1 MSELDTI
8 RQAMAQMNA
17 SQLNHEEILKVAAVA
32 KENGIGMDEFSSW
45 FGKTRKVRPELMR
58 KQWESI
64 RSNSANPAGIG
75 SLVVLC
81 RAQGG
86 RIDPGPRDNDPGHA
100 LSWDAMLTVPEAG
113 TIVRTE
119 WIQDEAL
126 PTEPGPEWDGKNDLR
141 RYLQAVFT
149 GEDKVGYVVDSYDF
163 EGKRA
168 PKKGVWDRT
177 AGELIEAINRAT
189 DLTFVIGDWDAEVGA
204 WIRFNPL
211 DGVDCRDANV
221 TSFRHA
227 LVECDTLP
235 IERQYAIIRQL
246 ELPLS
251 ALVFSGGKSLHGIV
265 KIDAADFKE
274 YQKRVDFLYGICE
287 KNGLVIDR
295 KNRNPSRL
303 SRLPGVTRNGR
314 RQWLIATNTGRSDWA
329 DWADWVAG
337 QNDDLPEFE
346 TLADYFHNPPKM
358 ADSLIAGVL
367 RQGDKMLMS
376 GPSKAG
382 KSFAMLEL
390 AIAIAEGSE
399 WLGWQCA
406 QGRVLYVNLELNRA
420 SCYHRLIAVYDRLGL
435 PPRHIDEV
443 DVWNLRGKAMPMTEL
458 APRLIHRA
466 LKRKYI
472 AILIDPIYKVITG
485 DENAADQMAKF
496 CNQFDKVCYE
506 LGAAVIYCHHHSKGS
521 QGQKRAADRASGS
534 GVFARDPDA
543 QLDLIELIVSDAC
556 RNQLVNR
563 RECEAMAAKL
573 DGLYPSWR
581 EQCGEDDAIVADR
594 LMKWA
599 DQAGLAD
606 SLRAVRA
613 EARAIAMDVTGWRI
627 EGNLRD
633 DRPMAPRHI
642 WFEHPIHRLD
652 DGMLADAKADGEIVK
667 RSQSEAIAQ
676 VKERKSADF
685 EAAFDNLTS
694 FRDGRPVATADL
706 AESLGIAT
714 DSVTRWI
721 RNHKN
726 ETTLR
731 YNKKG
736 VVYREGK
743 SEK

>member
-1 MSELDTI
+1 MADIDTI
-8 RQAMAQMNA
+8 RQAMEQMNA
-17 SQLNHEEILKVAAVA
+17 SLLDHEEILKVAAVA

-64 RSNSANPAGIG
+64 KSNNANPAGIG
-75 SLVVLC
+75 TLVMMC
-81 RAQGG
+81 RRQGG
-86 RIDPGPRDNDPGHA
+86 SIIASREDGPGHA
-100 LSWDAMLTVPEAG
+100 LEWDAMLTVPEAG
-113 TIVRTE
+113 TIVWTDWLE
-119 WIQDEAL
+119 DEAL
-126 PTEPGPEWDGKNDLR
+126 PPEPGEEWDGKNDLR
-141 RYLQAVFT
+141 RYLQAVFNS
-149 GEDKVGYVVDSYDF
+149 EDRVGFVVDSYDF

-177 AGELIEAINRAT
+177 AGELIEVINRSP
-189 DLTFVIGDWDAEVGA
+189 DLTYVIGDWDEDVGA

-227 LVECDTLP
+227 LVECDNLP
-235 IERQYAIIRQL
+235 VGRQYAIIRKL
-246 ELPLS
+246 ELPLA
-251 ALVFSGGKSLHGIV
+251 ALVFSGGKSLHAIV
-265 KIDAADFKE
+265 KIEADDFRE

-303 SRLPGVTRNGR
+303 SRLPGVTRKGR
-314 RQWLIATNTGRSDWA
+314 RQWLIDTNIGRPNWA

-346 TLADYFHNPPKM
+346 CLADFFDKPPPL
-358 ADSLIAGVL
+358 ADCLIDGVL
-367 RQGDKMLMS
+367 RQGDKMLFS
-376 GPSKAG
+376 GQSKAG
-382 KSFAMLEL
+382 KSFGFIEL
-390 AIAIAEGSE
+390 AIAIAEGAK

-420 SCYHRLIAVYDRLGL
+420 SCYHRIVDVYRALGQA
-435 PPRHIDEV
+435 PRNVANI

-458 APRLIHRA
+458 APRLIRRA

-496 CNQFDKVCYE
+496 CNQFDRVCNE

-556 RNQLVNR
+556 RAQLVNR

-573 DGLYPSWR
+573 DGLRPSWR
-581 EQCGEDDAIVADR
+581 DECGDDDAIVADK

-599 DQAGLAD
+599 ECAGLAE
-606 SLRAVRA
+606 SLREVRA
-613 EARAIAMDVTGWRI
+613 EARTRAMDAAGSRI
-627 EGNLRD
+627 EGSLREFK
-633 DRPMAPRHI
+633 PLKPRNI

-652 DGMLADAKADGEIVK
+652 DGLLSDAKADGEIVK
-667 RSQSEAIAQ
+667 RSQSEAVAE
-676 VKERKSADF
+676 VKERKV
-685 EAAFDNLTS
+685 EEYETAFDALAGFS
-694 FRDGRPVATADL
+694 DGEPVTTAKM
-706 AESLGIAT
+706 AESLGVAT

-721 RNHKN
+721 RSHKN